1 MTKSRTKQSTIGLA
15 ALLLAGV
22 TMTAS
27 GRDFM
32 RRPSLYADALHGN
45 LSLRELFGDPDNHD
59 YIVVNGDTIRF
70 DFSVDMRAQPL
81 TERDYIEVARELG
94 VEVAAIKAVVEIETG
109 RTYRGF
115 NEDKTPIVSF
125 NIKVFDTMTR
135 RHKVRLADY
144 TQSHPLVFAGLD
156 VERFG
161 SPQAAEHARLREA
174 MSIDSV
180 CAIEGTFWGMF
191 QIGGFNWRR
200 CAAASP
206 FEFMELMS
214 RSERD
219 QLDLFAAFIANS
231 GLLKYLREKNWT
243 AFARGYNGPTYAAN
257 AYHTRLAASY
267 KKYSVNES

>member
-1 MTKSRTKQSTIGLA
+1 MTGFRAKQSVVGLA

-22 TMTAS
+22 TIKAS
-27 GRDFM
+27 ERDFM
-32 RRPSLYADALHGN
+32 HSPSLYADALRGS
-45 LSLRELFGDPDNHD
+45 LSLRELFGDPANHD

-81 TERDYIEVARELG
+81 TERDYKEVADMLG

-109 RTYRGF
+109 RLNKGF
-115 NEDKTPIVSF
+115 NDDKTPIVSF

-144 TQSHPLVFAGLD
+144 RQTHPLVFAGLD
-156 VERFG
+156 VARFG
-161 SPQAAEHARLREA
+161 SPQAAEHARVRQA

-191 QIGGFNWRR
+191 QIGGFNWKR
-200 CAAASP
+200 CATESP

-219 QLDLFAAFIANS
+219 QLDLFAAFIKNS
-231 GLLKYLREKNWT
+231 GLLKHLQTKNWA
-243 AFARGYNGPTYAAN
+243 AFARGYNGPTYASH

-267 KKYSVNES
+267 RKYSVNES